1 MTLDPDTVKL
11 ITALVVHVGGGV
23 FVLETM
29 LRKDD
34 RAGRVWALGFIAGMI
49 ATEAYLLDAVTD
61 AGWWSIAIGNAAWV
75 ATLGLL
81 WIGCRVFN
89 GRQARRSALIVAA
102 TAVLAFLAV
111 LVEGPGAPACR

>member
-11 ITALVVHVGGGV
+11 ITALVVHVAGGI

-49 ATEAYLLDAVTD
+49 ATEACRLA
-61 AGWWSIAIGNAAWV
+61 ANGPEFIA
-75 ATLGLL
+75 
-81 WIGCRVFN
+81 RV
-89 GRQARRSALIVAA
+89 RDELTARGQFV
-102 TAVLAFLAV
+102 
-111 LVEGPGAPACR
+111 

>member
-81 WIGCRVFN
+81 WI
-89 GRQARRSALIVAA
+89 
-102 TAVLAFLAV
+102 
-111 LVEGPGAPACR
+111 ACR